1 MLCSMRLKAGE
12 MGLRLAGKME
22 KWQELEQKFYMRII
36 KRLPVTL
43 VRGQG
48 ARVWDTE
55 GKEYLDFVAG
65 SAVNSLGHCH
75 PVVVKALTEQ
85 AKTLIHTSNLF
96 YTVPQIELAELLVEN
111 SCLDR
116 VFFCNSGAEANEG
129 AIKLARRYGKLHLN
143 GAYEIIT
150 THGSFHGRT
159 LATVA
164 ATGQDKHQQPYIPL
178 PGGFVQVDYDS
189 IEAMKAATSNRTCAV
204 MVEPIQGEGGVNV
217 PDSNYLNKV
226 RAWCDERGILLI
238 LDEIQTGIGRL
249 GSLFGYEQYGVEPDI
264 LTLAKGLG
272 GGVPIGALLAK
283 ERASVFAPGEHGS
296 TFGGNPLICATGL
309 ATLKFII
316 DNDIPNKVKELGQYF
331 ITGLEKL
338 KARFGFIVEIRG
350 RGLLLA
356 LGFTDD
362 IAEELVLAC
371 LKEGLLV
378 NPVKPNALRFMPPL
392 IITEKDVDEALG
404 ILETVLSRR
413 L

>member
-1 MLCSMRLKAGE
+1 MRLKAKE
-12 MGLRLAGKME
+12 MVLRLVGKME
-22 KWQELEQKFYMRII
+22 KWQELEQKYYMRII

-75 PVVVKALTEQ
+75 PVVVKALMEQ
-85 AKTLIHTSNLF
+85 AKTLIHVSNLF
-96 YTVPQIELAELLVEN
+96 YTVPQIQLAELLVEN

-129 AIKLARRYGKLHLN
+129 AIKLARRYGKLHLG

-150 THGSFHGRT
+150 TRGSFHGRT

-178 PGGFVQVDYDS
+178 PGGFVQVDYDDS
-189 IEAMKAATSNRTCAV
+189 EAVKAATSNQTCAV

-217 PDSNYLNKV
+217 PDDEYLKKV
-226 RAWCDERGILLI
+226 RAWCDEKGILFI

-283 ERASVFAPGEHGS
+283 EQASVFAPGEHGS
-296 TFGGNPLICATGL
+296 TFGGNPLICATGV

-316 DNDIPNKVKELGQYF
+316 DNDIPNKVKGLGKYF
-331 ITGLEKL
+331 IAGLEKL
-338 KARFGFIVEIRG
+338 KAKFSFITDIRG

-356 LGFTDD
+356 LGLADN

-371 LKEGLLV
+371 LKEGLLI

-392 IITEKDVDEALG
+392 IITEKDIDEALG
-404 ILETVLSRR
+404 ILETVLARR